1 MIVEG
6 REAGHDLLSYLC
18 NKKAAGMVKGEKVCI
33 FVLVCGVV
41 ETVLFR
47 EGEVGVNQ
55 ERERAVV
62 VCSKQSL
69 L

>member
-1 MIVEG
+1 M
-6 REAGHDLLSYLC
+6 
-18 NKKAAGMVKGEKVCI
+18 KGEKVCI

-55 ERERAVV
+55 ERERESGRGLQQTEFAVGYFV
-62 VCSKQSL
+62 WERY
-69 L
+69 